1 VSGLVERLFASPDG
15 VNPAVEM
22 STRIAEMARAGRLDP
37 ARVQEL
43 LPEIGAAA
51 DQGERDLDAA
61 RTAFDSLSG
70 AGAVAA
76 KEVPFGF

>member
-1 VSGLVERLFASPDG
+1 
-15 VNPAVEM
+15 
-22 STRIAEMARAGRLDP
+22 MARAGRLDP
-37 ARVQEL
+37 ARIQAL

-61 RTAFDSLSG
+61 RIAFDSLSG